1 MSIWELPRWCSSKES
16 ACQCRRRKKYG
27 FDPWIRKIPWR
38 RKWQAT
44 PVFLPEESQVQR
56 RLAGYSPW
64 GCKELDMV
72 ECLSAHTHTHTHIYT
87 HKWTYDKFCV
97 NFKFLQLQNNCYVQW
112 LSLESSDF
120 FRNFWTSLII
130 RSILSKGIITSFVC
144 LIPLCRKDNNSWT
157 IKEMKPQDFL
167 QLFCSLQS

>member
-1 MSIWELPRWCSSKES
+1 MDSIPGSGRSPGEGNDKPLQCSCLKNPRY
-16 ACQCRRRKKYG
+16 RG
-27 FDPWIRKIPWR
+27 D
-38 RKWQAT
+38 WQAT
-44 PVFLPEESQVQR
+44 VHGVAKS
-56 RLAGYSPW
+56 W
-64 GCKELDMV
+64 TW
-72 ECLSAHTHTHTHIYT
+72 LSVWVHTHTHIYT

-130 RSILSKGIITSFVC
+130 RSILSKGIVTSFVC